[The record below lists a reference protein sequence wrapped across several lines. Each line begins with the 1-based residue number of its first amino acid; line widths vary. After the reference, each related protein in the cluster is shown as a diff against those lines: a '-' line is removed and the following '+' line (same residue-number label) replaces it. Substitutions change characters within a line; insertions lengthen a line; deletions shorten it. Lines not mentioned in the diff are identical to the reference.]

1 MLRFWLTA
9 FLVFLLVPGALNA
22 QSKKMP
28 KPEEP
33 PTVLPSGVKYW
44 NVKVGTGLR
53 AILGSRCV
61 VHYTG
66 WLKSGR
72 KFDSSYDAGK
82 PFAFELG
89 KHQVIKG
96 WEEGVRGMRAG
107 GIRVI
112 EVPSE
117 LGYGSQ
123 NVGEGNIPPNSK
135 LVFEIELLAV
145 D

>member
-1 MLRFWLTA
+1 LLRTWLTVC
-9 FLVFLLVPGALNA
+9 LLFLLMPVGIDA

-28 KPEEP
+28 KPTEP
-33 PTVLPSGVKYW
+33 PVELPSGLKYW
-44 NVKVGTGLR
+44 NIKVGTGLR
-53 AILGSRCV
+53 AIHGSRCA

-66 WLKSGR
+66 WLKNGR

-82 PFAFELG
+82 PYAFKIG
-89 KHQVIKG
+89 KHQVIQG
-96 WEEGVRGMRAG
+96 WEEGVRGMRVG
-107 GIRVI
+107 GKRILQ
-112 EVPSE
+112 VPSE

-123 NVGEGNIPPNSK
+123 NMGEGTIPPNSI

>member
-1 MLRFWLTA
+1 LLRTWLTVC
-9 FLVFLLVPGALNA
+9 LLFLLMLVGSAA

-28 KPEEP
+28 KSTEP
-33 PTVLPSGVKYW
+33 PVELPSGLKYW

-53 AILGSRCV
+53 AINGSRCA

-82 PFAFELG
+82 PYAFEIG

-96 WEEGVRGMRAG
+96 WEEGVRGMRVG
-107 GIRVI
+107 GKRILQ
-112 EVPSE
+112 VPSE

-123 NVGEGNIPPNSK
+123 NMGEGTIPPNSI

>member
-1 MLRFWLTA
+1 MLRTWLTVC
-9 FLVFLLVPGALNA
+9 LLFLLMPVGIDA

-28 KPEEP
+28 KPTEP
-33 PTVLPSGVKYW
+33 PVELPSGLKYW
-44 NVKVGTGLR
+44 NIKVGTGLR
-53 AILGSRCV
+53 AIHGSRCA

-66 WLKSGR
+66 WLKNGR

-82 PFAFELG
+82 PYAFKIG
-89 KHQVIKG
+89 KHQVIQG
-96 WEEGVRGMRAG
+96 WEEGVRGMRVG
-107 GIRVI
+107 GKRILQ
-112 EVPSE
+112 VPSE

-123 NVGEGNIPPNSK
+123 NMGEGTIPPNSI